1 MESIYYSK
9 GYKYTLK
16 GTFFIPIGLYHFSIN
31 TPFISLSPQGILTIR
46 EGYSWDGPSGPTYD
60 FKSSLK
66 GSLIHDALYQLIQ
79 EKLLPLEIRPLVD
92 RLLYDIWISSG
103 LNPALA
109 LLGYWA
115 VRLFGKPYA
124 TTSTKTLEAP

>member
-1 MESIYYSK
+1 MESILYSK
-9 GYKYTLK
+9 GYKYILK
-16 GTFFIPIGLYHFSIN
+16 ETFFISIGLYHFSIN
-31 TPFISLSPQGILTIR
+31 TPFISLTPKGLLTIR
-46 EGYSWDGPSGPTYD
+46 EGYAWDGPSGPTYD

-79 EKLLPLEIRPLVD
+79 EKLLPLEARSLVD
-92 RLLYDIWISSG
+92 KLLYNTWISSG

-124 TTSTKTLEAP
+124 VNPIQILEAP